1 LTFDILTQKNDASIL
16 VQVVPRSQLLN
27 LNPVSPP
34 LYCWLSHNGLCL
46 NPSKSD
52 AILFGTHQRLR
63 TLSPISSINI
73 AGSVISLSETVTL
86 GVTLDQILNLCS
98 NINKLCKSSY
108 YHIRALRHIRSSL
121 PNDIHSR
128 LYYCNSILYGTSAS
142 NLNKLQNGSKCSCQN
157 CQSFHF
163 ISLCISPFPNLH
175 WLPVRKRIDFKIATL
190 TYKVFFHSTT
200 SIPVQVNI
208 ISPA

>member
-1 LTFDILTQKNDASIL
+1 VTLTFDILTQKNDASIL

-73 AGSVISLSETVTL
+73 AGSVISLSETVTTL
-86 GVTLDQILNLCS
+86 GVTLDQTLNSCS
-98 NINKLCKSSY
+98 HINKLCKSSY
-108 YHIRALRHIRSSL
+108 CHIRALRHIRSSL
-121 PNDIHSR
+121 PGDRPICLSLATALIHSR
-128 LYYCNSILYGTSAS
+128 LDYCNSIMHGTSAS
-142 NLNKLQNGSKCSCQN
+142 NLNELQVVQN
-157 CQSFHF
+157 ALARTVSR
-163 ISLCISPFPNLH
+163 SPLSVSVSHLLSNLH
-175 WLPVRKRIDFKIATL
+175 
-190 TYKVFFHSTT
+190 
-200 SIPVQVNI
+200 
-208 ISPA
+208 